1 MKQKRHNRMKLTK
14 TQLRQ
19 IIREEIQSLN
29 EGISQGDL
37 ELTRDGKLNY
47 AGKTIDGDFNCSFN
61 SLKTL
66 EGAPKSV
73 GGGFYCN
80 DNKLTSLEGAP
91 KTVGGG
97 FYCYNNDLKSLKGA
111 PTIVKR
117 NFNCTFNSLTTLKGA
132 PKSVGGDFYCYNNN
146 LKSLEGIVGLRC
158 NTLILPKSILAKN
171 GGLIKGILMLKA
183 NYKVKAKSI
192 RFK

>member
-73 GGGFYCN
+73 GG
-80 DNKLTSLEGAP
+80 
-91 KTVGGG
+91 
-97 FYCYNNDLKSLKGA
+97 
-111 PTIVKR
+111 
-117 NFNCTFNSLTTLKGA
+117 
-132 PKSVGGDFYCYNNN
+132 DFYCYNNN

>member
-91 KTVGGG
+91 KSVGG
-97 FYCYNNDLKSLKGA
+97 FFDCSDNKLK
-111 PTIVKR
+111 
-117 NFNCTFNSLTTLKGA
+117 TLKGIEGLKCA
-132 PKSVGGDFYCYNNN
+132 N
-146 LKSLEGIVGLRC
+146 LF
-158 NTLILPKSILAKN
+158 LPKSILAKN
-171 GGLIKGILMLKA
+171 GGFIEDEHDVEV
-183 NYKVKAKSI
+183 NYNVKAKSI
-192 RFK
+192 DFE